1 MSPPPPLPVPLAAP
15 VRPRPALPRRPEPRC
30 PLAALR
36 AAAPCPC
43 GRPPLPRPGPARPR
57 SARAALRLRDKM
69 AAVDSSIKKKSFF
82 FSSLFQRPWRRG
94 RGGDCALR
102 HRARGTP
109 PAPAAAG
116 KARAAPERAELVLSC
131 SAASSGRAASAGSAG
146 SAPLSARPSP
156 PRALCAHL
164 SLTPVSFGT
173 ATAALSQRVP
183 SRSPPRRLRR
193 RPKPAVPPRCPP
205 FRGVSPHGALG
216 VLGAASPPP
225 PRFPS
230 VSPSAPHRRPSAS
243 PLGPQRHGGT
253 ALPATPGVGRWGR
266 ARPCPASPTRPGESA
281 EAAGPGL
288 CCASPRRPPAVP
300 GFPQPILP
308 LCLLLPGQWIP
319 CGSPSRPV
327 RAPLQLV
334 TPGPGLSSL
343 QEAVAVLRGF
353 FSQIQRAQ
361 PAASTAVHEGCS
373 QAPEPWRQAVAEAPG
388 FRNTCTLSRQ
398 TSLAKTG
405 L

>member
-1 MSPPPPLPVPLAAP
+1 MAGAAAAAGRREEGSGRAGGKSPSAPSLPARLLPAAPPPCRRVRRRRSRSRWRRPFGPGRRCPAAP
-15 VRPRPALPRRPEPRC
+15 SPAARWRRSARLPRVPAGGPRC
-30 PLAALR
+30 
-36 AAAPCPC
+36 
-43 GRPPLPRPGPARPR
+43 PGPARPGPAPLAPR
-57 SARAALRLRDKM
+57 SGSATRWRLL
-69 AAVDSSIKKKSFF
+69 IPQLKKKVFF

-131 SAASSGRAASAGSAG
+131 SAASPGRAASAGSAG

-216 VLGAASPPP
+216 VLGPASPPP

-230 VSPSAPHRRPSAS
+230 VSLSAPRRRPSAS

-288 CCASPRRPPAVP
+288 CCASPRRPLAVP

-334 TPGPGLSSL
+334 TPGPG
-343 QEAVAVLRGF
+343 
-353 FSQIQRAQ
+353 
-361 PAASTAVHEGCS
+361 
-373 QAPEPWRQAVAEAPG
+373 
-388 FRNTCTLSRQ
+388 
-398 TSLAKTG
+398 
-405 L
+405 